1 MTKVLKFEDFLLESK
16 KTGKKTLFIS
26 FTEETRGINYHD
38 YISSKINADFCVWEN
53 LVFDEGEILF
63 NGNPISDYGFIFI
76 GLVSKYPDY
85 FVSLEE
91 YLKSRKIPSFN
102 YGCSPE
108 RYNKILQNRILH
120 SKNLNPIP
128 TIIGMCSEV
137 DPKELVKELGLPIVA
152 KITDGSQGKGITL
165 QKNIT
170 SLRSYL
176 KKNSDKKII
185 FQKFIENDG
194 AYRLFFIGNKLMWSI
209 EQKSADDKKEFRN
222 NNSLGGTAKI
232 VEMPKEAMDLA
243 RKCSKEM
250 GFDVSGVDLINKKGT
265 KDWYVLEINS
275 APQFDF
281 YDHKDD
287 KLVVNFRE
295 VLDEFIRIMKE
306 KMSKK

>member
-1 MTKVLKFEDFLLESK
+1 MMKVLKFEDFLLESK

-38 YISSKINADFCVWEN
+38 YISSKINADFCIWEN

-85 FVSLEE
+85 FVSVEE

-152 KITDGSQGKGITL
+152 KITDGSKGKGVTL
-165 QKNIT
+165 QKT
-170 SLRSYL
+170 ESDLKSYL
-176 KKNSDKKII
+176 KKNKDQKTI
-185 FQKFIENDG
+185 FQKFIENEAD
-194 AYRLFFIGNKLMWSI
+194 YRLLFVENKLI
-209 EQKSADDKKEFRN
+209 YVTERKLPDKSKEFRS
-222 NNSLGGTAKI
+222 NSFDATVKRVNL
-232 VEMPKEAMDLA
+232 PKEAVDLA
-243 RKCSKEM
+243 RNAVKAM
-250 GFDVSGVDLINKKGT
+250 GFDVSGVDIIKEPRGKK
-265 KDWYVLEINS
+265 WYIIEINS
-275 APQFDF
+275 APQFGI
-281 YDHKDD
+281 KDGD
-287 KLVVNFRE
+287 KIITDYRK
-295 VLDEFIRIMKE
+295 VLDEFIRII
-306 KMSKK
+306 KKKI